1 MKSMRLNK
9 RVQKGFTLIELMI
22 VVAIVGILA
31 AIALPAYNNYMIKSK
46 LTEATT
52 DLDATKSAVAE
63 AYASN
68 NSQFPLTA
76 NTPVN
81 GSNTGSAPFANSKY
95 VTAMNYNATSASGP
109 VSVVVTLGNT
119 GSTAVDGKFLGLIGI
134 GGADGTVA
142 WECATMSSATATPAS
157 GAAVT
162 AMYSYLPASCQH

>member
-52 DLDATKSAVAE
+52 LLDSTRSAISE

-68 NSQFPLTA
+68 GLAFPA
-76 NTPVN
+76 
-81 GSNTGSAPFANSKY
+81 SAPFSTTTPTNTKYINSSGIVYYPK
-95 VTAMNYNATSASGP
+95 NGATST
-109 VSVVVTLGNT
+109 VSVILTIASTGNT
-119 GSTAVDGKFLGLIGI
+119 NADTHMLALFGT

-142 WECATMSSATATPAS
+142 WVCGTAKTATDVAPQKDT
-157 GAAVT
+157 VVFP
-162 AMYSYLPASCQH
+162 YLPASCQN